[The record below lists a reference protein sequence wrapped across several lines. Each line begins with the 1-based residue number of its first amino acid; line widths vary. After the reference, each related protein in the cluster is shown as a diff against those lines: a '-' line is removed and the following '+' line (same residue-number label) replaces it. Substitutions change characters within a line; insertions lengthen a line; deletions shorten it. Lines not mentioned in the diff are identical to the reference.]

1 MGRVTKAVARRGKT
15 ARTTG
20 APKSASRAG
29 ARPAHAAAARTPVGC
44 AVLTVSDTRGRGNDP
59 GGDSIEARIESA
71 GHRVLLRAW
80 SPDSVRSI
88 RVAARAA
95 LAMRGVDALIVTG
108 GTGPAPRD
116 VTPEALAPLIDR
128 PFAGFGEL
136 FRARSYAEVGS
147 AAWLSRAGAGVVGN
161 RLVFWLPGSP
171 AGTRLALEE
180 LILPELGHALRL
192 LGRTP
197 S

>member
-1 MGRVTKAVARRGKT
+1 MTKRGT
-15 ARTTG
+15 
-20 APKSASRAG
+20 P
-29 ARPAHAAAARTPVGC
+29 RPAHAAAARAPVRC
-44 AVLTVSDTRGRGNDP
+44 AVLTVSDTRGRGSDP
-59 GGDSIEARIESA
+59 GGDAIEERIQSA
-71 GHRVLLRAW
+71 GHRVVLRAW
-80 SPDSVRSI
+80 SLDSVRSI
-88 RVAARAA
+88 RATARAA
-95 LAMRGVDALIVTG
+95 LADPRTDALIVTG

-116 VTPEALAPLIDR
+116 VTPDALESLIDR

-136 FRARSYAEVGS
+136 FRALSYAEVGS

-171 AGTRLALEE
+171 AGTRLALDQ

>member
-1 MGRVTKAVARRGKT
+1 M
-15 ARTTG
+15 
-20 APKSASRAG
+20 
-29 ARPAHAAAARTPVGC
+29 
-44 AVLTVSDTRGRGNDP
+44 
-59 GGDSIEARIESA
+59 
-71 GHRVLLRAW
+71 
-80 SPDSVRSI
+80 RSI
-88 RVAARAA
+88 RATARAA
-95 LAMRGVDALIVTG
+95 LADRSVDALIVTG

-116 VTPEALAPLIDR
+116 VTPDALEPLIDR

-136 FRARSYAEVGS
+136 FRALSYAEVGS

-171 AGTRLALEE
+171 AGTRLALDE